1 MKSNPGQTNAKV
13 LLFCESGAVGP
24 KCPSLKEAPQPPKN
38 IVRNPCVSSS
48 AFLDYPIPMVLD
60 VDTGG
65 VPEHSRAMICEVKPA
80 KPNTERPAL
89 IQLLETI
96 SGGSLVT
103 PCRWVIASLL
113 FIAASVLAADNDHWD
128 DQFGAP
134 GVDQIGRASCRER
147 V

>member
-1 MKSNPGQTNAKV
+1 
-13 LLFCESGAVGP
+13 
-24 KCPSLKEAPQPPKN
+24 
-38 IVRNPCVSSS
+38 
-48 AFLDYPIPMVLD
+48 MVLD

-65 VPEHSRAMICEVKPA
+65 VPDHSRVMICEVKPA

-134 GVDQIGRASCRER
+134 GVDQLVMTIATNGNYVYVGGGFGIAGSEVTQEIARWDGTNWSSIGGISGSIPLGYSILDHGSDI
-147 V
+147 